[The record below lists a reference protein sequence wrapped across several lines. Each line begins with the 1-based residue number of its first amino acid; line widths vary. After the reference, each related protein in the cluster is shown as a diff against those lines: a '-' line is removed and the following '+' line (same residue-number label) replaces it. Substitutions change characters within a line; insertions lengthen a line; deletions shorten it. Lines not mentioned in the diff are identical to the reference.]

1 MFEYI
6 GDIVLLAVVSLGI
19 YYSLGEE
26 LFYN

>member
-6 GDIVLLAVVSLGI
+6 GDIVLLVVICLGI

-26 LFYN
+26 LFYD

>member
-1 MFEYI
+1 MFEYV
-6 GDIVLLAVVSLGI
+6 GDIVLLAVLCLGI